1 MPRQTQFSTSRASLR
16 DEEDDMAEAPVRDPE
31 QQEATAE
38 RLLDVA
44 RAHPLAAFAAVLAAG
59 YVVGRML
66 RR

>member
-1 MPRQTQFSTSRASLR
+1 MSRAARGFTRSMH
-16 DEEDDMAEAPVRDPE
+16 DEDDDTAEAPMRGPV

-44 RAHPLAAFAAVLAAG
+44 RAYPLAAFAAVLAAG
-59 YVVGRML
+59 YLVGRVL

>member
-1 MPRQTQFSTSRASLR
+1 MH
-16 DEEDDMAEAPVRDPE
+16 DEDDDTAEAPMRGPV

-44 RAHPLAAFAAVLAAG
+44 RAYPLAAFAAVLAAG
-59 YVVGRML
+59 YLVGRVL

>member
-1 MPRQTQFSTSRASLR
+1 MRRQSQFFTR
-16 DEEDDMAEAPVRDPE
+16 DSEEEDDTAEAPVRGPV
-31 QQEATAE
+31 QPEATAE

-59 YVVGRML
+59 YLVGRVL